1 MVEIPERIGAH
12 GEIVRELDETK
23 SRRSLQAAFDN
34 GIRAIAIALVHGYR
48 YHDHE
53 VRVAQIAKEIGFTQ
67 ISVSHEVSPMMKLI
81 SRGDTAVVDAY
92 LSPILRRYVDRVAGE
107 LGATPAGEDGPTL
120 ESPGFIRRSD
130 REVDPRVREAAFSL
144 PSPENDTRRLDVTA
158 TADGRVAL
166 VMVDGV
172 RAGDDSDSA
181 TPREQFAEQQR
192 QYVARQE
199 YGALNAY
206 LRNQADV
213 EINENRID

>member
-1 MVEIPERIGAH
+1 M
-12 GEIVRELDETK
+12 
-23 SRRSLQAAFDN
+23 
-34 GIRAIAIALVHGYR
+34 
-48 YHDHE
+48 
-53 VRVAQIAKEIGFTQ
+53 
-67 ISVSHEVSPMMKLI
+67 
-81 SRGDTAVVDAY
+81 
-92 LSPILRRYVDRVAGE
+92 
-107 LGATPAGEDGPTL
+107 
-120 ESPGFIRRSD
+120 
-130 REVDPRVREAAFSL
+130 
-144 PSPENDTRRLDVTA
+144 TA